1 MDEVNQAFL
10 ERDNARLERDMAIR
24 QRDAAIAHITT
35 LKSTRSWRITRPLRA
50 LLHWFRYGAFRDGEQ
65 SVDFFPDEA
74 AAPALRPTVVGT
86 ALFEPSRDSNRLDIL
101 CFANINWGARFQ
113 RPQQLMRQ
121 FARNGYRIFY
131 IVPSRCPDAGDAYSS
146 TEVEPGVFE
155 IALRPHEL
163 MDCYGKRI
171 TQQNVE
177 AYSLAIETMASEL
190 RIKTAV
196 SVVHLSFWAP
206 LAARLRRDYG
216 WKIQYDCMDDWVG
229 FPGIGEELLA
239 EEESLVR
246 NADLVTVT
254 ADLLREKWA
263 DTSSNCQ
270 LLRNGVDFEFFERNC
285 VPNALLSELAR
296 PVIGFYGALA
306 EWVDLPLIADI
317 AKRRPD
323 WNLVLIG
330 DVFVDDLAG
339 LDGLPNVHLLGRKPY
354 EQMPLY
360 LYRFDVCLI
369 PFRLYNVT
377 HAVDPVKFYEF
388 ISAGKPV
395 VSTPLQEM
403 KIYEDFVYFAS
414 DAESFVGQIER
425 ALDETDVVLADSR
438 VALARANDW
447 NRRFEANLAAL
458 IALHPQ
464 VSIVI
469 VTYNNV
475 SLTQGCIESLLR
487 NTTYPNYQLIIVDN
501 ASTDDTRNYLR
512 YMSRTD
518 DRIRIVLNDR
528 NLGFA
533 AANNQGLRLA
543 TGAYLVLL
551 NNDTVVPKGWIDPL
565 LRHLQDPQV
574 GLVGPLTNS
583 VGNEAKIDVD
593 YTSMEQMESF
603 ADRHVVRHQGRSFDI
618 AMLAMF
624 CVALRRD
631 VLESVG
637 FLDEAFGIG
646 MFEDDDYSRRVQA
659 AGLRTLC
666 VEDAFIH
673 HYGQA
678 SFKKLIASG
687 EYQALWD
694 RNQAYF
700 ESKWGAWTPHVTR
713 RQPEPRQASGGAY
726 DRAR

>member
-1 MDEVNQAFL
+1 MDEVNLAIL
-10 ERDNARLERDMAIR
+10 ERDGARLERDAAIS
-24 QRDAAIAHITT
+24 QRDAAIAHITA
-35 LKSTRSWRITRPLRA
+35 LKNTRSWRITRPLRA
-50 LLHWFRYGAFRDGEQ
+50 LFHWLRYGALHDGEQ
-65 SVDFFPDEA
+65 VVDFFRNE
-74 AAPALRPTVVGT
+74 APALAPRST
-86 ALFEPSRDSNRLDIL
+86 ATSPAVLKPSRVDSHLDVL
-101 CFANINWGARFQ
+101 CFANINWSARFQ

-121 FARNGYRIFY
+121 FARNGYRVFY
-131 IVPSRCPDAGDAYSS
+131 IVPSRSPDAGHAYSS

-171 TQQNVE
+171 TEQNVE
-177 AYSLAIETMASEL
+177 AYSQAIGELASDL

-216 WKIQYDCMDDWVG
+216 WLVQYDCMDDWVG

-239 EEESLVR
+239 EEVSLVR
-246 NADLVTVT
+246 DADLVTVT

-263 DTSSNCQ
+263 GTSSNCQ

-285 VPNALLSELAR
+285 VPNGLLSELAR
-296 PVIGFYGALA
+296 PLIGFYGALA
-306 EWVDLPLIADI
+306 EWVDLQLIAEL
-317 AKRRPD
+317 AKRRPE
-323 WNLVLIG
+323 WNFVLIG
-330 DVFVDDLAG
+330 DIFVDNLAG
-339 LDGLPNVHLLGRKPY
+339 LDALANVHLLGRKPY

-414 DAESFVGQIER
+414 DADSFIGQIER
-425 ALDETDVVLADSR
+425 ALDETDVELANSR
-438 VALARANDW
+438 VKLARANDW
-447 NRRFEANLAAL
+447 SSRFESNLCAL
-458 IALHPQ
+458 VALHPK
-464 VSIVI
+464 VSIVV

-475 SLTQGCIESLLR
+475 ALTQGCIESLLR
-487 NTTYPNYQLIIVDN
+487 NTTYPNYELIIVDN

-512 YMSRTD
+512 YLSRNEGH
-518 DRIRIVLNDR
+518 INIVLNDR

-543 TGAYLVLL
+543 SGDYLVLL

-583 VGNEAKIDVD
+583 VGNEAKIDIDYVD
-593 YTSMEQMESF
+593 MQQMESF
-603 ADRHVVRHQGRSFDI
+603 ADRIISLHRGRAFDI

-631 VLESVG
+631 VLQSVG

-666 VEDAFIH
+666 AEDAFIH

-713 RQPEPRQASGGAY
+713 QPSSGRGAY
-726 DRAR
+726 DRAQ